1 MVREMESCDPNS
13 FLKMSIDDY
22 CEYLTSKY
30 TEVAPTLHKKG
41 AYILKQEEIRKNG
54 SERPSIKSA
63 SMLTGEVILTIAIPF
78 EGNCALFDCIPSTYT
93 MSPEGKVEGQ
103 EIHLQ
108 YRTRDLDPEAIRQEN
123 QRRIEQ
129 IEKYLKWIESDVKK
143 HNNWIIQNVKQQVI
157 NRKQK
162 VLKTQGFLESIG
174 LPIKRSD
181 DLPNT
186 YTIPVTRKKI
196 IILRPAVTAEPYK
209 PEPTLEET
217 EYEYILGTISNMSLA
232 MERSPSTF
240 TRLHEEEI
248 RDFFLIILN
257 SHYEGQATG
266 ETFNVCGKTDILI
279 RSKGKNAFI
288 AECKIWDGPKTL
300 TDAIEQILSYSNW
313 RDTKTAILLFSKN
326 KDFSRVISKVDETV
340 KSNKCYKKRHILRNK
355 ELDNETIFS
364 YLFHQPNDRNREMI
378 ITIMVFNISQR
389 VLS

>member
-1 MVREMESCDPNS
+1 MVREMESRDPNYI
-13 FLKMSIDDY
+13 LNVSIDDY

-30 TEVAPTLHKKG
+30 SEVVPNLHKNE
-41 AYILKQEEIRKNG
+41 AYILKQEEVRKNG

-78 EGNCALFDCIPSTYT
+78 EGNYALFDSKPSTFNT
-93 MSPEGKVEGQ
+93 MPPEGKIEGQ

-108 YRTRDLDPEAIRQEN
+108 YRTRDLDPEAIRIEN
-123 QRRIEQ
+123 HRRIEQ
-129 IEKYLKWIESDVKK
+129 IEKYLKWIKSDVKI
-143 HNNWIIQNVKQQVI
+143 HNNWIRKNVKEQI
-157 NRKQK
+157 IKRKQK

-174 LPIKRSD
+174 LPIRRRD
-181 DLPNT
+181 DLPDT
-186 YTIPVTRKKI
+186 YTIPVVRKKI
-196 IILRPAVTAEPYK
+196 TISRPEVTSEPYE

-240 TRLHEEEI
+240 SRLREEEI

-266 ETFNVCGKTDILI
+266 ETFNMCGKTDILI

-300 TDAIEQILSYSNW
+300 TGAIGQILRYTSW
-313 RDTKTAILLFSKN
+313 RDTKTAILLFNKNREFSK
-326 KDFSRVISKVDETV
+326 VISKVEETV
-340 KSNKCYKKRHILRNK
+340 KSHKCYKKKHVLKNK
-355 ELDNETIFS
+355 ELEDETVFS
-364 YLFHQPNDRNREMI
+364 YVFHQSSDRNREMI
-378 ITIMVFNISQR
+378 ITIMVFDVSQ
-389 VLS
+389 